1 MTTDLHTRILVLLE
15 GSGIPFDHFE
25 HEHVH
30 TSQEAA
36 RARGTNIEDAA
47 RRWYSKPGR
56 ESLSSALSRVTAELI

>member
-1 MTTDLHTRILVLLE
+1 MKPALHTRILALLE

-36 RARGTNIEDAA
+36 RARGTNIEDGAKA
-47 RRWYSKPGR
+47 LVRRVGHFL
-56 ESLSSALSRVTAELI
+56 EHFIL